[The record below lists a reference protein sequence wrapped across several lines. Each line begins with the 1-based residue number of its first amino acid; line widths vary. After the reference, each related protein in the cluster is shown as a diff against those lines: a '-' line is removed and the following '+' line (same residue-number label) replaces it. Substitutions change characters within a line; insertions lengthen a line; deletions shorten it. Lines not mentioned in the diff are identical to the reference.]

1 MGRRAKVERPVHV
14 HLKLPAPLIGEVSLL
29 LWSDVHGRVPLG
41 RLSEFFELAVREKLE
56 RVRMAVKGSANE
68 EKEDGTGA
76 DERVAV
82 ASES

>member
-56 RVRMAVKGSANE
+56 RIRLAVRGSANE
-68 EKEDGTGA
+68 EKADGDTGDGELA
-76 DERVAV
+76 A
-82 ASES
+82 ASEG